1 MGKKNRTQNNG
12 NQNNNGNQQNQK
24 KPGLIQ
30 RIKTW
35 PERHPRITK
44 GVKIT
49 GTVVGATLAAVGGA
63 GLGMAI
69 KDRMGKSQEAS
80 PAMPKMPTIDI
91 PDPGPV
97 DYPTD

>member
-1 MGKKNRTQNNG
+1 MGKTKRNGNG
-12 NQNNNGNQQNQK
+12 NQNQQVNQQKQQEK
-24 KPGLIQ
+24 SGLIK

-44 GVKIT
+44 GVRIGVT
-49 GTVVGATLAAVGGA
+49 IVGGTLAAVGGA

-69 KDRMGKSQEAS
+69 KERYGTKPETPGLPETPQLTM
-80 PAMPKMPTIDI
+80 

-97 DYPTD
+97 YPEE